1 MQSVTGPPDAVVA
14 GVKAD
19 HRIESGRRRLI
30 TVDKNASAPRVTKR
44 NRGGPNISQP
54 KLARTSSERKKIT
67 IYQVLCSTT
76 LTKLSISTECTIV
89 YYNTAKSNSENN
101 DSIDTIA

>member
-19 HRIESGRRRLI
+19 HRIESGRQRLI

-44 NRGGPNISQP
+44 NRGGLNNVKNIQFQI
-54 KLARTSSERKKIT
+54 KNIKTCFL
-67 IYQVLCSTT
+67 L
-76 LTKLSISTECTIV
+76 L
-89 YYNTAKSNSENN
+89 
-101 DSIDTIA
+101 

>member
-14 GVKAD
+14 SVKAD

-44 NRGGPNISQP
+44 NRGGSNIVHM
-54 KLARTSSERKKIT
+54 L
-67 IYQVLCSTT
+67 
-76 LTKLSISTECTIV
+76 
-89 YYNTAKSNSENN
+89 
-101 DSIDTIA
+101 D

>member
-30 TVDKNASAPRVTKR
+30 TVDKNASAPRITKR
-44 NRGGPNISQP
+44 NRGGPN
-54 KLARTSSERKKIT
+54 T
-67 IYQVLCSTT
+67 IYIYSKTYLPVD
-76 LTKLSISTECTIV
+76 
-89 YYNTAKSNSENN
+89 YNLNKTQNAC
-101 DSIDTIA
+101 

>member
-30 TVDKNASAPRVTKR
+30 TVDKNASAQRVTKR
-44 NRGGPNISQP
+44 NRGGFNISPTKISANLQR
-54 KLARTSSERKKIT
+54 AQKIT
-67 IYQVLCSTT
+67 IYQVLCSTI

-89 YYNTAKSNSENN
+89 YYNNAKSNSENN
-101 DSIDTIA
+101 DSIDTSA